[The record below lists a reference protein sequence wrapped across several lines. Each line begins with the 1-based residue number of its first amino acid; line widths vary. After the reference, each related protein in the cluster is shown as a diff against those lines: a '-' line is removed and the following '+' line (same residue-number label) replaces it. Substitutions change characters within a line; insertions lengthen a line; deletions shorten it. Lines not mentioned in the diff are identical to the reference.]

1 MTTTQTPTANNPL
14 SLPPTLS
21 PDAIDALTDLTTTLT
36 RVRAGLLSSPGAVPD
51 PTATT
56 TTTTTTTAATSSG
69 SAPSGGT
76 GPNST
81 DTSGASGTGTATTGT
96 LSLVDFPGAT
106 DGVKHKVQ
114 KARAQIRQLPD
125 MARTTAEQDDE
136 LRRLEDRVR
145 RQREVLA
152 GLRDAG
158 VRFAR
163 GAAEGEGEIVGDG
176 SNQKLA

>member
-1 MTTTQTPTANNPL
+1 MTTQAPAAAANSNPL

-21 PDAIDALTDLTTTLT
+21 PDAIDALTDLATTLT

-51 PTATT
+51 PTTNPTT
-56 TTTTTTTAATSSG
+56 SSTASTTAVTS
-69 SAPSGGT
+69 SAPSGSGAGNTDTGT
-76 GPNST
+76 GA
-81 DTSGASGTGTATTGT
+81 GAATGT

-106 DGVKHKVQ
+106 DAVKHKVQ
-114 KARAQIRQLPD
+114 RARAQIRRLPD

-136 LRRLEDRVR
+136 LAQLGERVA

-163 GAAEGEGEIVGDG
+163 GAGEGEDDG
-176 SNQKLA
+176 SNQTQA